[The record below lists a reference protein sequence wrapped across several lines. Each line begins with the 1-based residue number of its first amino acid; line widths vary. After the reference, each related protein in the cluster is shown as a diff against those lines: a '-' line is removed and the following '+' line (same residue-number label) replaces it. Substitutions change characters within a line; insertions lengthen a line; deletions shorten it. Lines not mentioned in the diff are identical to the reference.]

1 MDEGTF
7 DQLILYHIDSLYGF
21 AKVLIGTGDGAED
34 LVHETYLKATQNR
47 CQYKHDTNCKAWLFT
62 VMKNLFLN
70 NIRRHRR
77 EVLFGSFTLEDGEE
91 DPVFMTVS
99 IHPTPELRMDLEKA
113 FAALPE
119 NLRLVVMLRDQEG
132 LEYQEIAEIFCCP
145 VGTVMSRLARG
156 RASIKKFILE
166 Q

>member
-7 DQLILYHIDSLYGF
+7 DNKILHHIDSLYGF
-21 AKVLIGTGDGAED
+21 AKILVGSGNGAED
-34 LVHETYLKATQNR
+34 LVQETYLKASQQR
-47 CQYKHDTNCKAWLFT
+47 HQYRHDTNCKAWLFT

-70 NIRRHRR
+70 NLRQSRR
-77 EVLFGSFTLEDGEE
+77 EVLFGNFVLDDGE
-91 DPVFMTVS
+91 DNPVFMSMS
-99 IHPTPELRMDLEKA
+99 IHPTHDLRMDLEKA
-113 FAALPE
+113 FSSLPE

-132 LEYQEIAEIFCCP
+132 LEYKEIAEIFCCP

-156 RASIKKFILE
+156 RAGIKKFIME

>member
-1 MDEGTF
+1 MDEGKF

-21 AKVLIGTGDGAED
+21 AKVLTGPGDGAED

-47 CQYKHDTNCKAWLFT
+47 GQYKHGTNCKAWLFT

-70 NIRRHRR
+70 NIRRNRR
-77 EVLFGSFTLEDGEE
+77 EVLFGSFVQDDGDD
-91 DPVFMTVS
+91 DPVFLSVS